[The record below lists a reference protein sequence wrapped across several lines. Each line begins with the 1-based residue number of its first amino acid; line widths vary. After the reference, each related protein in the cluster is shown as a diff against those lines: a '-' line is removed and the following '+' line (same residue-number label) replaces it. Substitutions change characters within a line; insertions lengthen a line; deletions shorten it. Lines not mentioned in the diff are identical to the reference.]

1 LEIERTRQLLVYAAV
16 LVRAPK
22 CRGDARASAKRALE
36 VAIREH
42 QRAAKALEVDFDE
55 HIERVARVAR
65 YLARVAHAVAQ
76 SCAEGQTVLA
86 VSDFTAPNNI
96 DPELDKP
103 TPLEEAS
110 REDDDD
116 DVYSSIAPPG
126 QEVG

>member
-1 LEIERTRQLLVYAAV
+1 M
-16 LVRAPK
+16 
-22 CRGDARASAKRALE
+22 
-36 VAIREH
+36 
-42 QRAAKALEVDFDE
+42 
-55 HIERVARVAR
+55 
-65 YLARVAHAVAQ
+65 
-76 SCAEGQTVLA
+76 LA

>member
-1 LEIERTRQLLVYAAV
+1 VSPATSPASPTPSLRA
-16 LVRAPK
+16 APK
-22 CRGDARASAKRALE
+22 ARP
-36 VAIREH
+36 
-42 QRAAKALEVDFDE
+42 
-55 HIERVARVAR
+55 
-65 YLARVAHAVAQ
+65 
-76 SCAEGQTVLA
+76 CLA